1 MKFLLLAFINL
12 YRRLVRPF
20 FRATCLFRESC
31 SVYVERE
38 TRKNGFRAGLKA
50 LRFRFQN
57 CRPGYFW
64 IHQDT
69 NPQLVTAKGVL
80 LDLEEVNPELM
91 NDRRDFNG

>member
-1 MKFLLLAFINL
+1 MKFLLLALIHL

-20 FRATCLFRESC
+20 TRATCLFRESC
-31 SVYVERE
+31 SVCVERE

-69 NPQLVTAKGVL
+69 NPQLVTATGVV
-80 LDLEEVNPELM
+80 LDKEEVNPELM
-91 NDRRDFNG
+91 NDRRDFSN

>member
-1 MKFLLLAFINL
+1 MKFLLLALIHL

-38 TRKNGFRAGLKA
+38 TKKNGFQAGLRA
-50 LRFRFQN
+50 LRFRFKN

-64 IHQDT
+64 IHQDS

-80 LDLEEVNPELM
+80 LDVEEVNPELM
-91 NDRRDFNG
+91 NDRRDFSN

>member
-1 MKFLLLAFINL
+1 MKFLLLALIHL

-20 FRATCLFRESC
+20 FKATCLFRESC

-38 TRKNGFRAGLKA
+38 TKKNGFQAGLKA

-69 NPQLVTAKGVL
+69 NPQLVTATGVL
-80 LDLEEVNPELM
+80 LDKEEVNPQLM
-91 NDRRDFNG
+91 SEQKYFH